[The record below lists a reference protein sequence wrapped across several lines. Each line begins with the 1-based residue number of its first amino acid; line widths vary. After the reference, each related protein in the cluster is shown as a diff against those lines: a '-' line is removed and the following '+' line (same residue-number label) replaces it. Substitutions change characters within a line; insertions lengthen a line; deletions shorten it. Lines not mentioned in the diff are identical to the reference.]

1 MSSAFLHAGAVRGAY
16 PERLDRRLG
25 KLDQFGEKLIAPIAR
40 RLRRRAPSRE
50 ALLAAVHAEARTVE
64 GLGERP
70 FQDAVAELRGRLLR
84 EGAGEALVAR
94 SFALVREAA
103 WRTLGQRHY
112 DAQLMGG
119 RILLGG
125 MVAEME
131 TGEGKTLTATLPACT
146 LALLGIPVHVVT
158 VNDYLAGRDAE
169 WMGPV
174 YRMLGLSVGVIVHG
188 LDPDAR
194 RKAYASDITYCSNKE
209 LVFDYLRDRMAQ
221 GARPTAIHL
230 KLQRLYDLETK
241 SRRVVRGLYCA
252 IVDEADSVLVDE
264 ARTPLIISGQGGV
277 APQREIYQAALDLA
291 GQLEL
296 EQDFTIDREER
307 TLRMTEPGRDKLAAL
322 AEPLGGVWRGDLRRE
337 ELTLLALSARH
348 LFLKDRHYLVRENK
362 VELIDEFTGR
372 VMADR
377 KLERGLHQMIEVKE
391 DCAVAAQQT
400 VLARLTYQ
408 RFFRRYH
415 WLCGMTGTAKEIARE
430 LWTVYGLA
438 VMRIQPNRPVQ
449 RRALPDRMYP
459 SSDDRW
465 AAVVDRIQAVHRER
479 RPILVGTRSVEAS
492 EQLSAMLQA
501 ANLPHRILNA
511 RQDQEEAEIVAHAGE
526 AGQIM
531 VATNMAGR
539 GTDIRLGDGVV
550 GLGGLHVIAT
560 ERHESGRID
569 RQLFGRCGRQGDP
582 GSCEAIMAMDDELVA
597 TYGRGVWRWLA
608 SLASAAGRPLPQWIV
623 RLLTRKAQRTA
634 ERLNARTRREL
645 LRADEQMETALA
657 FSGEAE

>member
-1 MSSAFLHAGAVRGAY
+1 MSSTILHAGAVRGAY
-16 PERLDRRLG
+16 PERLDRRPG
-25 KLDQFGEKLIAPIAR
+25 KLDQFGEQLIAPITR
-40 RLRRRAPSRE
+40 RLRRRTPPRDAF
-50 ALLAAVHAEARTVE
+50 LAAIHAEARTVE
-64 GLGERP
+64 ALGEKP
-70 FQDAVAELRGRLLR
+70 FGDTVAALRGRLLQ

-94 SFALVREAA
+94 AFALVREAA

-146 LALLGIPVHVVT
+146 FALLGVPVHVVT

-188 LDPDAR
+188 LDADAR
-194 RKAYASDITYCSNKE
+194 RRAYASDVTYCSNKE
-209 LVFDYLRDRMAQ
+209 LVFDYLRDRMSQ
-221 GARPTAIHL
+221 GARPTTIHL
-230 KLQRLYDLETK
+230 KLQRLYDREPG
-241 SRRVVRGLYCA
+241 SRGVVRGLYCA

-264 ARTPLIISGQGGV
+264 ARTPLIISGHGGA

-291 GQLEL
+291 GQLAL

-307 TLRMTEPGRDKLAAL
+307 NIRLTEQGRHRLAVL
-322 AEPLGGVWRGDLRRE
+322 TEPLGGVWRGELRRE
-337 ELTLLALSARH
+337 ELTLLALSAGH

-391 DCAVAAQQT
+391 DCAVATQQT

-415 WLCGMTGTAKEIARE
+415 WLSGMTGTAREITRE

-438 VMRIQPNRPVQ
+438 VVPMRPNRPVQ
-449 RRALPDRMYP
+449 RRALPDRMYAN
-459 SSDDRW
+459 SDDRW
-465 AAVVDRIQAVHRER
+465 AAVVDRIRIVHRER

-492 EQLSAMLQA
+492 ERLSALLQA
-501 ANLPHRILNA
+501 ADLPHRILNA
-511 RQDQEEAEIVAHAGE
+511 RQDQEEAEIIAHAGE
-526 AGQIM
+526 AGQIT

-539 GTDIRLGDGVV
+539 GTDIRLGAGVV
-550 GLGGLHVIAT
+550 ELGGLHVIAT

-582 GSCEAIMAMDDELVA
+582 GSCEAVMALDDELIA
-597 TYGRGVWRWLA
+597 TYGRGIWRR
-608 SLASAAGRPLPQWIV
+608 LASAAVKTGRPLPRWIV

-634 ERLNARTRREL
+634 ERLNSRIRRDL

-657 FSGEAE
+657 FSGQAE

>member
-1 MSSAFLHAGAVRGAY
+1 MSSAILYAGAVRGTH
-16 PERLDRRLG
+16 PERLDRRPS
-25 KLDQFGEKLIAPIAR
+25 KLDQFGAKVIAPIAR

-64 GLGERP
+64 GLGEKP
-70 FQDAVAELRGRLLR
+70 FRDAVAELRGRLLR
-84 EGAGEALVAR
+84 EEADETLVAR
-94 SFALVREAA
+94 SFACVREAA

-112 DAQLMGG
+112 DAQLAGG
-119 RILLGG
+119 RVLMGG

-146 LALLGIPVHVVT
+146 FALLGVPVHVVT

-188 LDPDAR
+188 MDPDAR
-194 RKAYASDITYCSNKE
+194 REAYACDVTYCSNKE

-221 GARPTAIHL
+221 GAKPTTIHL
-230 KLQRLYDLETK
+230 KLQRLYELEPG
-241 SRRVVRGLYCA
+241 SRGVVRGLYCA

-264 ARTPLIISGQGGV
+264 ARTPLIISGQGGA
-277 APQREIYQAALDLA
+277 APQREIYHAALGLA
-291 GQLEL
+291 GQLML
-296 EQDFTIDREER
+296 DRDFTIDREER
-307 TLRMTEPGRDKLAAL
+307 AIRMTESGRDKLAAL

-337 ELTLLALSARH
+337 ELTVLALSARH

-391 DCAVAAQQT
+391 DCAVAAQQS

-415 WLCGMTGTAKEIARE
+415 WLSGMTGTAKEIARE
-430 LWTVYGLA
+430 LWSVYGLA
-438 VMRIQPNRPVQ
+438 VVPIQPQRPLQ
-449 RRALPDRMYP
+449 RRALPDRMYANG
-459 SSDDRW
+459 SERW
-465 AAVVDRIQAVHRER
+465 AAVVDRIRTIHHAR
-479 RPILVGTRSVEAS
+479 RPVLVGTRSVEAS
-492 EQLSAMLQA
+492 EQLSALLHE

-526 AGQIM
+526 EGQIT

-539 GTDIRLGDGVV
+539 GTDIRLGAGVAE
-550 GLGGLHVIAT
+550 LGGLHVLAT

-582 GSCEAIMAMDDELVA
+582 GSYEAITALDDELVV

-608 SLASAAGRPLPQWIV
+608 SLASKSGRPLPRWIA
-623 RLLTRKAQRTA
+623 RLAVRKAQRTA
-634 ERLNARTRREL
+634 ERLNSRVRRDL
-645 LRADEQMETALA
+645 LRSDEQMESALA
-657 FSGEAE
+657 FSGHAE